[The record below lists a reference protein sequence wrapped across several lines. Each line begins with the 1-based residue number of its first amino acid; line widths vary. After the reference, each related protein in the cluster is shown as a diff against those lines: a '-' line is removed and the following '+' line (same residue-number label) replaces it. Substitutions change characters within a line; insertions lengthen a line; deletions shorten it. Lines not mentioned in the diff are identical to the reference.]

1 MNLNG
6 KFLSYT
12 FFSLIVSIPVCLF
25 GQDVPI
31 KRISLEEAIQSAM
44 KNNTDLQTA
53 RLEVKKSDSRV
64 LEAWGYAMPSVDL
77 SGQYVHMVEK
87 APTYFP
93 DIILYPLAKI
103 MDTSLRLPKP
113 TGKLV
118 AMASMIPDYNASASL
133 NVKQI
138 LFNGAVIVGVGAA
151 NVYSHLARDLYYGK
165 QVETVTKVR
174 KAYYGALL
182 AHEAVKLMR
191 SSLKNAEE
199 NLKNVQLMRSQGII
213 SEYDELRATVGVD
226 NLRPAVI
233 QSETYYSL
241 ALDALRNTIG
251 DGTREE
257 IFLSDS
263 LTMQTVDESIL
274 AAAEEQ
280 VLVSNPGINAVKQQ
294 IELNHAIVFAE
305 KSSYLP
311 TLAAFGSY
319 SYTGITDQFG
329 NFALKDF
336 NKNITVGLSLS
347 LSLFQGLQTYSKV
360 EQAQLEQRKS
370 EEQKTNIERNL
381 QMGVRSAIGSLKQAK
396 KRVEAQEKTI
406 ETAER
411 GYKIVTTRFLANA
424 ATQLEVN
431 DARQQLDQ
439 AKVNHMQAIFDY
451 LVASTDL
458 DQLLGRLPMYITET
472 EE

>member
-1 MNLNG
+1 
-6 KFLSYT
+6 
-12 FFSLIVSIPVCLF
+12 
-25 GQDVPI
+25 
-31 KRISLEEAIQSAM
+31 
-44 KNNTDLQTA
+44 
-53 RLEVKKSDSRV
+53 
-64 LEAWGYAMPSVDL
+64 MPSVDL
-77 SGQYVHMVEK
+77 TGQYVRMVEK

-93 DIILYPLAKI
+93 DVILYPLAKI
-103 MDTSLRLPKP
+103 MDTSLRLPRP

-118 AMASMIPDYNASASL
+118 AMASMLPDYNASASL

-233 QSETYYSL
+233 QSETNYSL

-251 DGTREE
+251 DGTKEE
-257 IFLSDS
+257 IILSDS
-263 LTMQTVDESIL
+263 LTMQVVDESVIS
-274 AAAEEQ
+274 AAEEQ
-280 VLVSNPGINAVKQQ
+280 VLVSNPGMNAVERQ
-294 IELNHAIVFAE
+294 IDLNRAMVFAE
-305 KSSYLP
+305 RSSYLP

-319 SYTGITDQFG
+319 SYSGITDQVG

-360 EQAQLEQRKS
+360 EQAQLEQRKT
-370 EEQKTNIERNL
+370 EEQKTSLERNL
-381 QMGVRSAIGSLKQAK
+381 RMGVRSAAGNLKQAK
-396 KRVEAQEKTI
+396 KRVEAQEKTV

-431 DARQQLDQ
+431 DAQLALNQ
-439 AKVNHMQAIFDY
+439 AKVNRMQAIFDY
-451 LVASTDL
+451 LVASADL
-458 DQLLGRLPMYITET
+458 DQLLGRLPTYITET